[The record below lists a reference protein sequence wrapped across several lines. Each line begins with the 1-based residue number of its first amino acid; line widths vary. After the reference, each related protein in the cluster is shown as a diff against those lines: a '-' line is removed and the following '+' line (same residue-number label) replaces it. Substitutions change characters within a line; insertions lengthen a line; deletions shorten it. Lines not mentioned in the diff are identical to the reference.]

1 MYNSLEVRVPFLDHK
16 LLEYCLNLPN
26 ELVINKSI
34 GKVILREYVKN
45 KFKNKFSYEIKK
57 SIQTP
62 QTSWFI
68 SKLGQNELINLL
80 KKKNSFISNYLDVKK
95 SLNFVKSKR
104 FNKIKNSN
112 FLWQWLSLEE
122 WYENFF

>member
-1 MYNSLEVRVPFLDHK
+1 M
-16 LLEYCLNLPN
+16 
-26 ELVINKSI
+26 
-34 GKVILREYVKN
+34 REYVKN

-62 QTSWFI
+62 QTNWLI
-68 SKLGQNELINLL
+68 SKLGQSELINLL
-80 KKKNSFISNYLDVKK
+80 KKKNSFISNYLNVKK
-95 SLNFVKSKR
+95 SLNFVKSKKL
-104 FNKIKNSN
+104 NKINNSN